1 MNTKIRFASL
11 AFSLSLPLMFASGA
25 AMADL
30 KIGVSMSQFD
40 DTWLTYLRENMDKK
54 AKSMPDGVKLQFED
68 ARSDVVKQLSQVE
81 SFISQK
87 VDAIVVNPVDTA
99 ATKKI
104 TEAAVKAGIPLVYVN
119 RRPDDLN
126 LPKGV
131 VTVASNDLE
140 AGQMQMQYLA
150 DKLGGKGDIVILLG
164 DLANN
169 STTNRTKGVKEV
181 LAKYPNIKIDQEQ
194 TGTWLRDKGMT
205 LTNDWLTQGRKFDA
219 VVANNDEMAIG
230 ASMALNQ
237 AGVKKGTVL
246 IAGVDGTPDGLR
258 AVEKG
263 DMTVSVFQD
272 AKGQADGSID
282 TAVKMIKK
290 EPVEAAVWVPYK
302 LITPQNVKDF
312 K

>member
-1 MNTKIRFASL
+1 MKTKIRFASL
-11 AFSLSLPLMFASGA
+11 ALSLMVASGA
-25 AMADL
+25 ALADV

-40 DTWLTYLRENMDKK
+40 DTWLTYLRESMDKK
-54 AKSMPDGVKLQFED
+54 AKSYPDGVQLQFED

-140 AGQMQMQYLA
+140 AGEMQMQYLA
-150 DKLGGKGDIVILLG
+150 DKMGGKGDIVILLG

-181 LAKYPNIKIDQEQ
+181 LAKYPNIKIEQEQ
-194 TGTWLRDKGMT
+194 SGVWLRDKGMT
-205 LTNDWLTQGRKFDA
+205 LVNDWLTQGRKFDA
-219 VVANNDEMAIG
+219 IVSNNDEMAIG
-230 ASMALNQ
+230 AAMALQQ
-237 AGVKKGTVL
+237 AGVEKGSVL
-246 IAGVDGTPDGLR
+246 IAGVDGTPDGLN
-258 AVEKG
+258 AVKKG
-263 DMTVSVFQD
+263 AMAASVFQD

-282 TAVKMIKK
+282 TAVKMAKN
-290 EPVEAAVWVPYK
+290 EPVQSAVWVPFR
-302 LITPQNVKDF
+302 LITPQNVDQF

>member
-11 AFSLSLPLMFASGA
+11 ALSMLLASGA
-25 AMADL
+25 AFADI

-40 DTWLTYLRENMDKK
+40 DTWLTYLRESMDQK
-54 AKSMPDGVKLQFED
+54 AKSLPDGVKLQFED

-81 SFISQK
+81 NFISQK

-131 VTVASNDLE
+131 VTVASNDLD
-140 AGQMQMQYLA
+140 AGKMQMQYLA
-150 DKLGGKGDIVILLG
+150 DKMGGKGDIVILLG

-181 LAKYPNIKIDQEQ
+181 LAQYPGIKVDQEQ
-194 TGTWLRDKGMT
+194 TGVWLRDKGMT
-205 LTNDWLTQGRKFDA
+205 LVNDWLTQGRKFDA
-219 VVANNDEMAIG
+219 VVSNNDEMAIG
-230 ASMALNQ
+230 AAMALKQ
-237 AGVKKGTVL
+237 AGVEKGSVL

-258 AVEKG
+258 AVKKG
-263 DMTVSVFQD
+263 ELALSVFQD

-282 TAVKMIKK
+282 TAVKMIKH
-290 EPVEAAVWVPYK
+290 EPVEPAVWVPYR
-302 LITPQNVKDF
+302 LITPDNVDQF

>member
-1 MNTKIRFASL
+1 MKTQIRFTVL
-11 AFSLSLPLMFASGA
+11 ALSLMFTSGA
-25 AMADL
+25 ALADM

-40 DTWLTYLRENMDKK
+40 DTWLTYLRESMDKK
-54 AKSMPDGVKLQFED
+54 AKSYPDGVQLQFED

-99 ATKKI
+99 ATRKI

-119 RRPDDLN
+119 RRPDDLK

-131 VTVASNDLE
+131 VTVASNDME
-140 AGQMQMQYLA
+140 AGEMQMQYLA
-150 DKLGGKGDIVILLG
+150 DKMGGKGDIVILLG

-181 LAKYPNIKIDQEQ
+181 LAKYPNIKVEQEQ
-194 TGTWLRDKGMT
+194 TGIWLRDKGMT
-205 LTNDWLTQGRKFDA
+205 LVNDWLTQGRKFDA

-230 ASMALNQ
+230 AAMALNQ
-237 AGVKKGTVL
+237 AGVDKGTVL
-246 IAGVDGTPDGLR
+246 IAGVDGTPDGLN
-258 AVEKG
+258 AIKKG
-263 DMTVSVFQD
+263 NMTVSVFQD

-282 TAVKMIKK
+282 TAVKMAKN
-290 EPVEAAVWVPYK
+290 EPVEQNVWVPYR
-302 LITPQNVKDF
+302 LITPQNVDTF

>member
-1 MNTKIRFASL
+1 MKTKIRFASL
-11 AFSLSLPLMFASGA
+11 ALSLMFASGA
-25 AMADL
+25 ALADM

-40 DTWLTYLRENMDKK
+40 DTWLTYLRESMDKK
-54 AKSMPDGVKLQFED
+54 AKSYPEGVQLQFED

-119 RRPDDLN
+119 RRPDDLK

-140 AGQMQMQYLA
+140 AGEMQMQYLA
-150 DKLGGKGDIVILLG
+150 DKMGGKGDIVILLG

-169 STTNRTKGVKEV
+169 STTNRTKGVKDV
-181 LAKYPNIKIDQEQ
+181 LTKYPNIKIEQEQ
-194 TGTWLRDKGMT
+194 TGIWSRDKGMT
-205 LTNDWLTQGRKFDA
+205 LVNDWLTQGRKFDA
-219 VVANNDEMAIG
+219 VIANNDEMAIG
-230 ASMALNQ
+230 AAMALQQ
-237 AGVKKGTVL
+237 AGVEKGSVL
-246 IAGVDGTPDGLR
+246 IAGVDGTPDGLN
-258 AVEKG
+258 AIKKG
-263 DMTVSVFQD
+263 NMAVSVFQD

-282 TAVKMIKK
+282 TAVKMAKN
-290 EPVEAAVWVPYK
+290 EPVEQAVWVPYR
-302 LITPQNVKDF
+302 LITPQNVDTF

>member
-1 MNTKIRFASL
+1 MKTKIRFASL
-11 AFSLSLPLMFASGA
+11 ALSLMFASGA
-25 AMADL
+25 ALADM

-40 DTWLTYLRENMDKK
+40 DTWLTYLRESMDTK
-54 AKSMPDGVKLQFED
+54 AKSYPDGVKLQFED
-68 ARSDVVKQLSQVE
+68 ARSDVVRQLSQVE

-119 RRPDDLN
+119 RRPDDMN

-150 DKLGGKGDIVILLG
+150 EKMGGKGDIVILLG

-181 LAKYPNIKIDQEQ
+181 LTKYPNIKIEQEQ
-194 TGTWLRDKGMT
+194 SGIWSRDKGMT
-205 LTNDWLTQGRKFDA
+205 LVNDWLTQGRKFDA
-219 VVANNDEMAIG
+219 VVSNNDEMAIG
-230 ASMALNQ
+230 AAMALQQ
-237 AGVKKGTVL
+237 AGVAKGSVL
-246 IAGVDGTPDGLR
+246 IAGVDGTPDGLN
-258 AVEKG
+258 AVKKG
-263 DMTVSVFQD
+263 SLLVSVFQD

-282 TAVKMIKK
+282 TAVKMAKN
-290 EPVEAAVWVPYK
+290 EPVESAVWVPYR
-302 LITPQNVKDF
+302 LITLQNVDTF

>member
-1 MNTKIRFASL
+1 MKIKTRFASL
-11 AFSLSLPLMFASGA
+11 ALSLMFASGA
-25 AMADL
+25 ALADM

-40 DTWLTYLRENMDKK
+40 DTWLTYLRESMDKK
-54 AKSMPDGVKLQFED
+54 AKSYPDGVKLQFED

-140 AGQMQMQYLA
+140 AGEMQMQYLA
-150 DKLGGKGDIVILLG
+150 DKMGGKGDIVILLG

-181 LAKYPNIKIDQEQ
+181 LAKYPDIKVEQEQ
-194 TGTWLRDKGMT
+194 SGVWLRDKGMT
-205 LTNDWLTQGRKFDA
+205 LVNDWLTQGRKFDA
-219 VVANNDEMAIG
+219 VVSNNDEMAIG
-230 ASMALNQ
+230 AAMALQQ
-237 AGVKKGTVL
+237 AGVAKGSVL
-246 IAGVDGTPDGLR
+246 IAGVDGTPDGLN
-258 AVEKG
+258 AVKKG
-263 DMTVSVFQD
+263 SLAASVFQD

-282 TAVKMIKK
+282 TAVRMAKN
-290 EPVEAAVWVPYK
+290 EPVEPAVWVPFR
-302 LITPQNVKDF
+302 LITPQNVDQF

>member
-1 MNTKIRFASL
+1 MKTKIRFASL
-11 AFSLSLPLMFASGA
+11 ALSLMFASGA
-25 AMADL
+25 ALADV

-40 DTWLTYLRENMDKK
+40 DTWLTYLRESMDKK
-54 AKSMPDGVKLQFED
+54 AKSYPDGVQLQFED

-104 TEAAVKAGIPLVYVN
+104 TEAAVKAGIPLVYVT

-140 AGQMQMQYLA
+140 AGEMQMQYLA
-150 DKLGGKGDIVILLG
+150 DKMGGKGDIVILLG

-181 LAKYPNIKIDQEQ
+181 LAKYPNIKIEQEQ
-194 TGTWLRDKGMT
+194 SGTWLRDKGMT
-205 LTNDWLTQGRKFDA
+205 LVNDWLTQGRKFDA
-219 VVANNDEMAIG
+219 IVSNNDEMAIG
-230 ASMALNQ
+230 AAMALQQ
-237 AGVKKGTVL
+237 AGVEKGSVL
-246 IAGVDGTPDGLR
+246 IAGVDGTPDGLN
-258 AVEKG
+258 AVKKG
-263 DMTVSVFQD
+263 SLAASVFQD

-282 TAVKMIKK
+282 TAVKMAKN
-290 EPVEAAVWVPYK
+290 EPVESAVWVPFR
-302 LITPQNVKDF
+302 LITPQNVDQF

>member
-1 MNTKIRFASL
+1 MKTQIRFTAL
-11 AFSLSLPLMFASGA
+11 ALSLMFTSGA
-25 AMADL
+25 ALADM

-40 DTWLTYLRENMDKK
+40 DTWLTYLRESMDKK
-54 AKSMPDGVKLQFED
+54 AKSYPDGVQLQFED

-99 ATKKI
+99 ATRKI

-119 RRPDDLN
+119 RRPDDLK

-131 VTVASNDLE
+131 VTVASNDME
-140 AGQMQMQYLA
+140 AGEMQMQYLA
-150 DKLGGKGDIVILLG
+150 DKMGGKGGIVILLG

-181 LAKYPNIKIDQEQ
+181 LAKYPNIKVEQEQ
-194 TGTWLRDKGMT
+194 TGIWLRDKGMT
-205 LTNDWLTQGRKFDA
+205 LVNDWLTQGRKFDA

-230 ASMALNQ
+230 AAMALNQ
-237 AGVKKGTVL
+237 AGVDKGTVL
-246 IAGVDGTPDGLR
+246 IAGVDGTPDGLN
-258 AVEKG
+258 AIKKG
-263 DMTVSVFQD
+263 NMTVSVFQD

-282 TAVKMIKK
+282 TAVKMAKN
-290 EPVEAAVWVPYK
+290 EPVEQNVWVPYR
-302 LITPQNVKDF
+302 LITPQNVDTF

>member
-1 MNTKIRFASL
+1 MKTKIRFASL
-11 AFSLSLPLMFASGA
+11 ALSLMVASGA
-25 AMADL
+25 VLADV

-40 DTWLTYLRENMDKK
+40 DTWLTYLRESMDKK
-54 AKSMPDGVKLQFED
+54 AKSYPDGVQLQFED

-140 AGQMQMQYLA
+140 AGEMQMQYLA
-150 DKLGGKGDIVILLG
+150 DKMGGKGDIVILLG

-181 LAKYPNIKIDQEQ
+181 LAKYPNIKIEQEQ
-194 TGTWLRDKGMT
+194 SGIWLRDKGMT
-205 LTNDWLTQGRKFDA
+205 LVNDWLTQGRKFDA
-219 VVANNDEMAIG
+219 VVSNNDEMAIG
-230 ASMALNQ
+230 AAMALQQ
-237 AGVKKGTVL
+237 AGVAKGSVL
-246 IAGVDGTPDGLR
+246 IAGVDGTPDGLN
-258 AVEKG
+258 AVKKG
-263 DMTVSVFQD
+263 SLLVSVFQD

-282 TAVKMIKK
+282 TAVKMAKN
-290 EPVEAAVWVPYK
+290 EPVESAVWVPYR
-302 LITPQNVKDF
+302 LITLQNVDQF

>member
-1 MNTKIRFASL
+1 MKTKTRFASL
-11 AFSLSLPLMFASGA
+11 ALSLMFASGA
-25 AMADL
+25 VLADM

-40 DTWLTYLRENMDKK
+40 DTWLTYLRESMDKK
-54 AKSMPDGVKLQFED
+54 AKSYPDGVKLQFED

-119 RRPDDLN
+119 RRPDNLN

-140 AGQMQMQYLA
+140 AGEMQMQYLA
-150 DKLGGKGDIVILLG
+150 DKMGGKGDIVILLG

-181 LAKYPNIKIDQEQ
+181 LAKYPDIKVEQEQ
-194 TGTWLRDKGMT
+194 SGVWLRDKGMT
-205 LTNDWLTQGRKFDA
+205 LVNDWLTQGRKFDA
-219 VVANNDEMAIG
+219 VVSNNDEMAIG
-230 ASMALNQ
+230 AAMALQQ
-237 AGVKKGTVL
+237 AGVAKGSVL
-246 IAGVDGTPDGLR
+246 IAGVDGTPDGLN
-258 AVEKG
+258 AVKKG
-263 DMTVSVFQD
+263 SLAASVFQD

-282 TAVKMIKK
+282 TAVRMAKN
-290 EPVEAAVWVPYK
+290 EPVEPAVWVPFR
-302 LITPQNVKDF
+302 LITPQNVDQF

>member
-1 MNTKIRFASL
+1 MKTQIRFTAL
-11 AFSLSLPLMFASGA
+11 ALSLMFTSGA
-25 AMADL
+25 ALADM

-40 DTWLTYLRENMDKK
+40 DTWLTYLRESMDKK
-54 AKSMPDGVKLQFED
+54 AKSYPDGVQLQFED

-99 ATKKI
+99 ATRKI

-119 RRPDDLN
+119 RRPDDLK

-131 VTVASNDLE
+131 VTVASNDME
-140 AGQMQMQYLA
+140 AGEMQMQYLA
-150 DKLGGKGDIVILLG
+150 DKMGGKGDIVILLG

-181 LAKYPNIKIDQEQ
+181 LAKYPNIKVEQEQ
-194 TGTWLRDKGMT
+194 TGIWLRDKGMT
-205 LTNDWLTQGRKFDA
+205 LVNDWLTQGRKFDA

-230 ASMALNQ
+230 AAMSLNQ
-237 AGVKKGTVL
+237 AGVDKGTVL
-246 IAGVDGTPDGLR
+246 IAGVDGTPDGLN
-258 AVEKG
+258 AIKKG
-263 DMTVSVFQD
+263 NMTVSVFQD

-282 TAVKMIKK
+282 TAVKMAKN
-290 EPVEAAVWVPYK
+290 EPVEQNVWVPYR
-302 LITPQNVKDF
+302 LITPQNVDTF